1 VIPLRQNDPAA
12 ERMVSLQIERRD
24 VRAPRVLD
32 AMRRVPRHFFV
43 PPPVRGEAYEDRPLP
58 IGHGQTISQPYIV
71 AVMTEALGL
80 RGGERILEVGTGSGY
95 QTAVLAL
102 LGAMVYSVERI
113 AALSAA
119 ASRVLGALGITNVVL
134 SVADGSDGWPQH
146 APYDAILVTA
156 AAPVLPQALC
166 DQLADNGVLVIPVGS
181 RQDAQELVIA
191 RRTGSAL
198 AIEHGLG
205 CRFVPLYGRS
215 GFPEPGR

>member
-1 VIPLRQNDPAA
+1 MIPLRQNDPAA